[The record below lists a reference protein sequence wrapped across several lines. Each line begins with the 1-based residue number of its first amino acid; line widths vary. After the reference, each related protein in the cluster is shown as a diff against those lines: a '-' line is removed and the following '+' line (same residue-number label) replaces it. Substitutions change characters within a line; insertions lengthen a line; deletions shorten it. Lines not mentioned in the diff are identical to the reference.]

1 MPLRNKEANI
11 LCQPIY
17 SIDLAFCVVE
27 LSSQG
32 MEGMTA
38 VGPRQKNDAIVQA
51 LELAQLNRRPTNTG
65 LTPRKRRG
73 GQKARGQLSAYSGG
87 K

>member
-17 SIDLAFCVVE
+17 LIDLAFCVVE

-38 VGPRQKNDAIVQA
+38 IGPRQKNDAIVQA
-51 LELAQLNRRPTNTG
+51 LDSPSLTG
-65 LTPRKRRG
+65 RLQSRLTPRKRRG
-73 GQKARGQLSAYSGG
+73 GQQARGQLPAYSGG